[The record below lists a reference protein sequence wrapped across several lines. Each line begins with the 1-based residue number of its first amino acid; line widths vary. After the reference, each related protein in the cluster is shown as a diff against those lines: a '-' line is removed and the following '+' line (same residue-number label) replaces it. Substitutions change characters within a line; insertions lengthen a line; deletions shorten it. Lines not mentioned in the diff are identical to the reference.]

1 MKAAGSLVRRP
12 IGLRA
17 RLTLIYVAFFGL
29 LLLGIGG
36 LFRETL
42 RQILQRDAEA
52 ILEEEFTAAKSY
64 LRLEQERPKWVFD
77 ADDPDE
83 SRVVQNLQQVFL
95 LTDSGNR
102 VLQVSDDYAGLGLDS
117 GALRKSVVTAK
128 GPQDLLKRN
137 RIGRLY
143 LIRSGLHHGNMLL
156 SVGRSLEAN
165 ERIVAQFTR
174 TYVTGVPLLILVV
187 AGLGWFMAG
196 RALTPLNE
204 VSEVARR
211 VTGSN
216 LSLRLNRRGA
226 NDELDL
232 LIDAFNAM
240 VDRLESSFTQVR
252 QFSVDASHEL
262 RTPLTAVRGQLEVAL
277 FTAKTTEQYRESIM
291 TAMEDVD
298 QLSQVVK
305 ALLHL
310 SQAESGQVTLA
321 RQPVDLG
328 QLVGKVIEQFQL
340 PAEAGGISLECQT
353 GPGWVIGDRIQLQR
367 MISNLLSNALKF
379 TAPGGL
385 VKVEV
390 AAVNGEVKLVVA
402 DTGCGIASEHVPHI
416 FDRFYRVPEAGRAPE
431 RGLGLGLSFVDWIA
445 RTHDARVEVDSR
457 VKEGTRFTVIF
468 REEAAAAEPIAAR
481 SPVS

>member
-1 MKAAGSLVRRP
+1 M
-12 IGLRA
+12 
-17 RLTLIYVAFFGL
+17 
-29 LLLGIGG
+29 
-36 LFRETL
+36 
-42 RQILQRDAEA
+42 DAV
-52 ILEEEFTAAKSY
+52 
-64 LRLEQERPKWVFD
+64 PGMKWVFD
-77 ADDPDE
+77 TGDPDE

-95 LTDSGNR
+95 VTDAGSR
-102 VLQVSDDYAGLGLDS
+102 VLQVSDDYGGLDIDP
-117 GALRKSVVTAK
+117 GGLRDSVVKAK
-128 GPQDLLKRN
+128 SPQDQLKRN
-137 RIGRLY
+137 RKGTLY

-165 ERIVAQFTR
+165 ERVVAEFTK
-174 TYVTGVPLLILVV
+174 TYVTGVPLLILAVV
-187 AGLGWFMAG
+187 AMGWFMAG

-204 VSEVARR
+204 VSEAARS

-240 VDRLESSFTQVR
+240 VDRLESSFRQIR

-277 FTAKTTEQYRESIM
+277 FTAKTPEQYRESIM
-291 TAMEDVD
+291 TAIEDVD

-321 RQPVDLG
+321 RVPVDLG

-340 PAEAGGISLECQT
+340 PADAEGIRLECHTQ
-353 GPGWVIGDRIQLQR
+353 PGIVIGDRTQLQR

-379 TAPGGL
+379 TPAGGS

-390 AAVNGEVKLVVA
+390 AAGERTVKLVVA
-402 DTGCGIASEHVPHI
+402 DTGCGIAPEHMPRI
-416 FDRFYRVPEAGRAPE
+416 FERFYRVPEAGRAPE

-445 RTHDARVEVDSR
+445 RSHYATIEVDSPA
-457 VKEGTRFTVIF
+457 KEGTRFTVTF
-468 REEAAAAEPIAAR
+468 TAAAAEDAATAR
-481 SPVS
+481 GPVS

>member
-1 MKAAGSLVRRP
+1 MKAASIVRRP

-17 RLTLIYVAFFGL
+17 RLTITYIALFGL
-29 LLLGIGG
+29 LLLGIGW

-52 ILEEEFTAAKSY
+52 ILEEEFAAAKSY
-64 LRLEQERPKWVFD
+64 LRLEQGQPKWVFD

-83 SRVVQNLQQVFL
+83 SRVVQNLQQVL
-95 LTDSGNR
+95 LFADAGNR
-102 VLQVSDDYAGLGLDS
+102 VLQVSDDYGGLDINP
-117 GALRKSVVTAK
+117 GDLRSAVMKSK
-128 GPQDLLKRN
+128 SPQDLLKRN
-137 RIGRLY
+137 GNGTLY

-165 ERIVAQFTR
+165 ERVVAQFTK
-174 TYVTGVPLLILVV
+174 TYVTGVPLLILAVM
-187 AGLGWFMAG
+187 GLGWFMAG
-196 RALTPLNE
+196 RALTPLNT
-204 VSEVARR
+204 VSQAARS
-211 VTGSN
+211 VSGSN

-240 VDRLESSFTQVR
+240 VDRLESSFTQIR

-262 RTPLTAVRGQLEVAL
+262 RTPLTSVRGQLEVAL
-277 FTAKTTEQYRESIM
+277 FTAKTPEQYRESIM
-291 TAMEDVD
+291 TAIEDVD

-321 RQPVDLG
+321 RAPVDLG
-328 QLVGKVIEQFQL
+328 QLVEKVIEQFQL
-340 PAEAGGISLECQT
+340 PAEAESIRLECRT
-353 GPGWVIGDRIQLQR
+353 DPGVVIGDRTQLQR

-379 TAPGGL
+379 TPAGGS

-390 AAVNGEVKLVVA
+390 AASEDTVKLVVA
-402 DTGCGIASEHVPHI
+402 DTGCGIAPEHMPHI
-416 FDRFYRVPEAGRAPE
+416 FERFYRVPDAGRVPE

-445 RTHDARVEVDSR
+445 RSHHARVEVDSR
-457 VKEGTRFTVIF
+457 VKEGTRFTVTF
-468 REEAAAAEPIAAR
+468 RAAAAEDAATAR
-481 SPVS
+481 GPVS